1 MPDLNPL
8 KHSVMEDFVSAP
20 WLRRLITVALLATLV
35 ILGFQ
40 VMDPFIVPIVWAA
53 ILAYVSWPAYQWLV
67 RAFRGRTM
75 IAALVMTLV
84 ITAAVI
90 VPLAW
95 LIVILRIEVLAAY
108 QAVQGLLLSGARM
121 PPVLLKLPWIGEQ
134 LSDLSARMAQDPHTL
149 SMELQAWA
157 ERSFVVIGRVLGGV
171 GRNAIKLFFAVLS
184 LFFVYRGGQRFA
196 SQFARVLEQVLG
208 PRVHNYLQAI
218 GPTVKAVVYGLV
230 LAAVAQG
237 TLAGIGYWAAG
248 VGAPVFLAVLT
259 TVCGLLPF
267 VVPLLWGSIGFWL
280 IATGHTA
287 AGIGLL
293 IWGTIVVSWIDS
305 IVRPFVISRETRIPF
320 LLVMFG
326 VIGGVAAFGLVGLF
340 IGPVILAILI
350 AIWREWL
357 LESGQPN
364 MQ

>member
-1 MPDLNPL
+1 MPDFNAPH
-8 KHSVMEDFVSAP
+8 KNVMEDFVSAP
-20 WLRRLITVALLATLV
+20 WLRRLITVVLLAILV

-40 VMDPFIVPIVWAA
+40 VLDPFIVPIVWAA

-67 RAFRGRTM
+67 RAFHGRTI
-75 IAALVMTLV
+75 IASLIMTIA

-95 LIVILRIEVLAAY
+95 LIVTLRVEVVRAY
-108 QAVQGLLLSGARM
+108 QAVHALLANGNQL
-121 PPVLLKLPWIGEQ
+121 PPALLKLPWIGDQLKE
-134 LSDLSARMAQDPHTL
+134 LSDRMSEDPRALSTQIH
-149 SMELQAWA
+149 EWA
-157 ERSFVVIGRVLGGV
+157 ERSSTVIARVLGGV
-171 GRNAIKLFFAVLS
+171 GRNTVKLFFAVLS
-184 LFFVYRGGQRFA
+184 LFFVYRDGQRFA

-208 PRVHNYLQAI
+208 PRVHNYIQAI

-230 LAAVAQG
+230 LAAAAQG
-237 TLAGIGYWAAG
+237 ILAGVGYWVAG

-267 VVPLLWGSIGFWL
+267 AVPFLWGSIGFWL

-293 IWGTIVVSWIDS
+293 IWGTIVVSWIDN

-357 LESGQPN
+357 IESGQPS
-364 MQ
+364 

>member
-1 MPDLNPL
+1 MPNPNPL
-8 KHSVMEDFVSAP
+8 SKSVMEDFASAP
-20 WLRRLITVALLATLV
+20 WLRRLITAVLLAVLV

-40 VMDPFIVPIVWAA
+40 VLEPFIVPIVWAA

-67 RAFRGRTM
+67 RVLRGRTI
-75 IAALVMTLV
+75 IASLIMTIL

-95 LIVILRIEVLAAY
+95 LIIILRVEVVRAY
-108 QAVQGLLLSGARM
+108 QALQALLANNGAQL
-121 PPVLLKLPWIGEQ
+121 PPALLKLPWIGEQ
-134 LSDLSARMAQDPHTL
+134 LQDLSARMAQDPHALNTQL
-149 SMELQAWA
+149 HDWA
-157 ERSFVVIGRVLGGV
+157 ESSFTGIAHFLGGV
-171 GRNAIKLFFAVLS
+171 GKNAVKLFFAVLS
-184 LFFVYRGGQRFA
+184 LFFVYRDGQRFA
-196 SQFARVLEQVLG
+196 SQFARVLERLLG

-218 GPTVKAVVYGLV
+218 GPTVRAVVYGLV

-237 TLAGIGYWAAG
+237 VLAGLGYWAAG

-267 VVPLLWGSIGFWL
+267 AVPFLWGSIGFWL
-280 IATGHTA
+280 IATGHLA

-293 IWGTIVVSWIDS
+293 VWGTIVVSWIDN

-326 VIGGVAAFGLVGLF
+326 VIGGVTAFGLVGLF

-357 LESGQPN
+357 IESGQPPG
-364 MQ
+364 

>member
-1 MPDLNPL
+1 
-8 KHSVMEDFVSAP
+8 MEDFVSAP
-20 WLRRLITVALLATLV
+20 WLRRLLTVVLLAVLV

-40 VMDPFIVPIVWAA
+40 ILDPFIVPIVWAA
-53 ILAYVSWPAYQWLV
+53 ILAYVSWPAYQWMLRV
-67 RAFRGRTM
+67 FRGKA
-75 IAALVMTLV
+75 ILAALAMTIV

-90 VPLAW
+90 APLAW
-95 LIVILRIEVLAAY
+95 LIIILRFEVVHAY
-108 QAVQGLLLSGARM
+108 KALEGLLLNSTQL
-121 PPVLLKLPWIGEQ
+121 PPTLLKLPWIGDQ
-134 LSDLSARMAQDPHTL
+134 LSDLSARMAQDPRAL
-149 SMELQAWA
+149 NLQLHEWA
-157 ERSFVVIGRVLGGV
+157 ERSFSLMAHILGGV
-171 GRNAIKLFFAVLS
+171 GRNAVKLFFAVLS
-184 LFFVYRGGQRFA
+184 LFFVYRDGQRFA

-237 TLAGIGYWAAG
+237 ALAGVGYWLAG

-280 IATGHTA
+280 IATGHTV
-287 AGIGLL
+287 AGVGLL
-293 IWGTIVVSWIDS
+293 IWGTIVVSWIDN

-350 AIWREWL
+350 AIWREYL
-357 LESGQPN
+357 LESGQPPEAQAPKN
-364 MQ
+364 IR

>member
-1 MPDLNPL
+1 MPDFNAPHKNL
-8 KHSVMEDFVSAP
+8 MEDFVSAP
-20 WLRRLITVALLATLV
+20 WLRRLITVVLLAILV

-40 VMDPFIVPIVWAA
+40 VLDPFIVPIVWAA
-53 ILAYVSWPAYQWLV
+53 ILAYVSWPGYQWLL
-67 RAFRGRTM
+67 RLLRGRTI
-75 IAALVMTLV
+75 IASLIMTIA

-95 LIVILRIEVLAAY
+95 LIVTLRVEVVRAY
-108 QAVQGLLLSGARM
+108 QAVHALLANGSQL
-121 PPVLLKLPWIGEQ
+121 PPAVLKLPWIGDQ
-134 LSDLSARMAQDPHTL
+134 IQDLRDRMAEDPRAL
-149 SMELQAWA
+149 SSQLHEWA
-157 ERSFVVIGRVLGGV
+157 EHSSTVIARVLGGV
-171 GRNAIKLFFAVLS
+171 GRNTIKLFFAVLS
-184 LFFVYRGGQRFA
+184 LFFVYRDGQRFA

-208 PRVHNYLQAI
+208 PRVHNYIQAI

-230 LAAVAQG
+230 LAAAAQG
-237 TLAGIGYWAAG
+237 VLAGIGYWIAG

-267 VVPLLWGSIGFWL
+267 AVPFLWGSIGFWL
-280 IATGHTA
+280 IATGHLA

-293 IWGTIVVSWIDS
+293 IWGTIVVSWIDN

-357 LESGQPN
+357 LESGQPP
-364 MQ
+364 

>member
-1 MPDLNPL
+1 
-8 KHSVMEDFVSAP
+8 MEDFVSAP
-20 WLRRLITVALLATLV
+20 WLRRLITVVLLAGLV
-35 ILGFQ
+35 LLGFQ
-40 VMDPFIVPIVWAA
+40 VLEPFIVPIVWAG
-53 ILAYVSWPAYQWLV
+53 ILAYVSWPAYQWLLRV
-67 RAFRGRTM
+67 FRGRTI
-75 IAALVMTLV
+75 IAALIMTIA

-95 LIVILRIEVLAAY
+95 LIVIMRIEVVRAY
-108 QAVQGLLLSGARM
+108 QALQALLLSGPQM
-121 PPVLLKLPWIGEQ
+121 PPALLKLPWIGDQ
-134 LSDLSARMAQDPHTL
+134 LSELSARMAQDPHAL
-149 SMELQAWA
+149 NLELREWA
-157 ERSFVVIGRVLGGV
+157 DRSFVVIAQVMGGV
-171 GRNAIKLFFAVLS
+171 SRNAIKLLLAVLS
-184 LFFVYRGGQRFA
+184 LFFVYRDGQKFA

-208 PRVHNYLQAI
+208 PRVHNYLEAI

-237 TLAGIGYWAAG
+237 TLAGLGYWVAG

-267 VVPLLWGSIGFWL
+267 VVPLLWGSVGLWL
-280 IATGHTA
+280 IVTGHTV

-293 IWGTIVVSWIDS
+293 VWGTLVVSWIDN

-326 VIGGVAAFGLVGLF
+326 VIGGLAAFGLVGLF
-340 IGPVILAILI
+340 IGPVILAMLI

-357 LESGQPN
+357 LESGQPDA
-364 MQ
+364 